1 MFICYC
7 LQVYSLAQFYNMLQT
22 MLAYVYPNA
31 VTCSAE
37 CLVSIK
43 RIQKFLLLEEKDPMS
58 WILDSEAKLKA
69 KLFSEKKKDL
79 FIKPGSISVKNSFDE
94 GIINYC
100 ELRESNSWHKIF
112 LKNIIILFS

>member
-1 MFICYC
+1 
-7 LQVYSLAQFYNMLQT
+7 

-43 RIQKFLLLEEKDPMS
+43 RIQKFLLLEEKDPIN
-58 WILDSEAKLKA
+58 WILDEAKLKS

-79 FIKPGSISVKNSFDE
+79 FAKPGSIPVKNSFDE

-100 ELRESNSWHKIF
+100 ELKG
-112 LKNIIILFS
+112 